1 MSTRNRLSYSLP
13 DLRILGVS
21 VRKVLPDCYDC
32 FSQLPIRSRIVRLH
46 LTVYVNGQKV
56 SVIFTLI
63 FIVLHYTYTYA
74 VQIQLLVN
82 QVICVFYVVLYTR
95 FM

>member
-1 MSTRNRLSYSLP
+1 MSIRDQLSYSLP
-13 DLRILGVS
+13 DLQILGVS

-46 LTVYVNGQKV
+46 LTVCVNGQKV
-56 SVIFTLI
+56 SVIFILTFII
-63 FIVLHYTYTYA
+63 FYCTYTYA

-82 QVICVFYVVLYTR
+82 QVICVVYIVLYIR
-95 FM
+95 FV